1 MSYSLTQSSLIWSI
15 HTQQSLIFHISI
27 LYYSRWKSEAR
38 QNAALTSQI
47 QQLTNEITIAKS
59 RQYELSNVN
68 GNIAVKNA
76 HRINNEAQVTI
87 RTQIQELKRLET
99 KLRSEKGRNGEL
111 KKRQLVAD
119 SVAQKAR
126 EQMVARLKSQGEE
139 LREMRTLRE
148 QILTL
153 KKEVSKTHTLT

>member
-1 MSYSLTQSSLIWSI
+1 M
-15 HTQQSLIFHISI
+15 
-27 LYYSRWKSEAR
+27 
-38 QNAALTSQI
+38 
-47 QQLTNEITIAKS
+47 NEITIAKS

-68 GNIAVKNA
+68 GNAVKNA

-87 RTQIQELKRLET
+87 RTQIEELKRLET
-99 KLRSEKGRNGEL
+99 KLRAEKERTAEL

-126 EQMVARLKSQGEE
+126 EQMVTRLKSQAEE
-139 LREMRTLRE
+139 LREMKTLRE

-153 KKEVSKTHTLT
+153 KKEVSNKHFDT